1 MAETLNYN
9 INVGGNAS
17 ESVGSLKKQLR
28 EAQAEV
34 GALSDKFGAT
44 SKEAII
50 AAKRAAELKD
60 RIGDA
65 KALTEAFN
73 PDAKFKA
80 LTSSLSGVAGGFA
93 AVQGAIGLFG
103 GESKELEKQLLK
115 VQSALA
121 LSQGLQSVGESIDS
135 FKQLGAVIQTT
146 TLFLKANAAANA
158 LTAATL
164 RAVGIAAETTAIGF
178 KVLKAAI
185 VSTGIGVLVIALGE
199 LLSALMNYT
208 SSADKAA
215 KKQKELNE
223 EIVKGTEAGN
233 KAVKEYL
240 KSSAELE
247 ELRAKLAGKG
257 EDEILAIRKK
267 SLNSQIEQNKKDYEQ
282 LIKLDKV
289 KASALIDENAKLTDE
304 LTKLDINFKIDQK
317 KRQEET
323 DKKAIED
330 NKKKTD
336 EQKRLDQEEQQRIK
350 ERNDRES
357 AAQQIQIDAFRSTL
371 EKRQQDILAAEDDF
385 EKKKGELIKA
395 GVTDFTFV
403 EEQYRLKLLEINKTY
418 NEQELQE
425 KKKVQ
430 DVDKQR
436 ELELA
441 QLNAVTLEEKR
452 ELDLLN
458 LETEYNDKLLLAI
471 INGEN
476 VIALEELIAAKK
488 KDINQKFI
496 DDKKQQDNEILKADQ
511 QLVDAK
517 FAIASAGLNLLGS
530 LSGQNEKV
538 ANAIFA
544 LDKALAVAKI
554 VVDTQREISA
564 YGGHPVWSLLP
575 DGGLAIKSKYI
586 LGAKLRAAAG
596 IATIAGTTIA
606 KFKGGAASANFGQ
619 GGAINTSGTPII
631 PTQQTQ
637 LTQLNQNSINAIG
650 NSAIRAYVVE
660 TDITSNQKRVQAI
673 KQRARFS

>member
-44 SKEAII
+44 SKEAIN

-65 KALTEAFN
+65 KALTDAFN

-80 LTSSLSGVAGGFA
+80 LTSSLAGVAGGFA

-158 LTAATL
+158 ITAASL
-164 RAVGIAAETTAIGF
+164 RLVGVAAETTAIGF

-208 SSADKAA
+208 SSAEKAT

-267 SLNSQIEQNKKDYEQ
+267 SLNAQIEQNKKDYEQ

-304 LTKLDINFKIDQK
+304 LTKLDINFKIEQK
-317 KRQEET
+317 KRQEEA
-323 DKKAIED
+323 DKKVIEN

-336 EQKRLDQEEQQRIK
+336 EQKRLDQEEEQRIK
-350 ERNDRES
+350 ERNARES
-357 AAQQIQIDAFRSTL
+357 AAQQIQIDAFRATL
-371 EKRQQDILAAEDDF
+371 DKRQQDILAAEDEF

-395 GVTDFTFV
+395 GVTDFTLV
-403 EEQYRLKLLEINKTY
+403 EEQYRLKILEINKTY

-471 INGEN
+471 TNGEN

>member
-17 ESVGSLKKQLR
+17 ESVGSLKKLLR

-44 SKEAII
+44 SKEAIN

-65 KALTEAFN
+65 KALTDAFN

-80 LTSSLSGVAGGFA
+80 LTSSLAGVAGGFA

-121 LSQGLQSVGESIDS
+121 LSQGLQSIGESIDS
-135 FKQLGAVIQTT
+135 FKQLGAVIQST

-178 KVLKAAI
+178 RVLKAAI

-199 LLSALMNYT
+199 LISALMNYT

-223 EIVKGTEAGN
+223 EIVKGTDAGN

-304 LTKLDINFKIDQK
+304 LTKLDINFKIEQK

-336 EQKRLDQEEQQRIK
+336 EQKRLDQEEEQRRIA
-350 ERNDRES
+350 RDDRES

-371 EKRQQDILAAEDDF
+371 DKRQQDILAAEDDF

-403 EEQYRLKLLEINKTY
+403 EEQYRLKLLEINENYDKQDEDKA
-418 NEQELQE
+418 NKVIEQ
-425 KKKVQ
+425 KKAALET
-430 DVDKQR
+430 DRQR
-436 ELELA
+436 ELETR
-441 QLNAVTLEEKR
+441 QLESDTLEERKQADLFALSS
-452 ELDLLN
+452 EYQIKYDLAVKNGEDLL
-458 LETEYNDKLLLAI
+458 LLR
-471 INGEN
+471 EFY
-476 VIALEELIAAKK
+476 AAKEAGIIK
-488 KDINQKFI
+488 KYNKEEEDS
-496 DDKKQQDNEILKADQ
+496 DKAKLQAKIATLNEVAIVLGAFATLAGEQSKSGKALTLAQ
-511 QLVDAK
+511 IGVDT
-517 FAIASAGLNLLGS
+517 ASAISS
-530 LSGQNEKV
+530 LTKNSEANP
-538 ANAIFA
+538 ANAATFGAAGTIQFA
-544 LDKALAVAKI
+544 TGLIRILANIKKAKTILFSPSSA
-554 VVDTQREISA
+554 TSSISA
-564 YGGHPVWSLLP
+564 PSSTSTSAP
-575 DGGLAIKSKYI
+575 
-586 LGAKLRAAAG
+586 
-596 IATIAGTTIA
+596 IAPRQPEA
-606 KFKGGAASANFGQ
+606 
-619 GGAINTSGTPII
+619 
-631 PTQQTQ
+631 Q

>member
-1 MAETLNYN
+1 MAEQLNYN
-9 INVGGNAS
+9 INVSGNAS
-17 ESVGSLKKQLR
+17 ESVGSLKKELR
-28 EAQAEV
+28 EATAQVAI
-34 GALSDKFGAT
+34 LSDKFGVA
-44 SKEAII
+44 SKEATE
-50 AAKRAAELKD
+50 AAKRAAELRD

-65 KALTEAFN
+65 RALTDAFN

-80 LTSSLSGVAGGFA
+80 LSASLSGVAGGFA

-121 LSQGLQSVGESIDS
+121 LSQGLQSIGESIDS
-135 FKQLGAVIQTT
+135 FKNLGAVIQSTT
-146 TLFLKANAAANA
+146 IFQKANAAANVV
-158 LTAATL
+158 TAATL
-164 RAVGIAAETTAIGF
+164 RAVGVAAETTAIGF
-178 KVLKAAI
+178 KVLKTAI
-185 VSTGIGVLVIALGE
+185 VSTGIGVLLIALGE
-199 LLSALMNYT
+199 LVSALMNYT
-208 SSADKAA
+208 SAADKAA

-267 SLNSQIEQNKKDYEQ
+267 SLNAQIEQNKKDYEQ

-304 LTKLDINFKIDQK
+304 LTKLDINFKIEQK

-371 EKRQQDILAAEDDF
+371 DKRQQDILAAEDDF

-395 GVTDFTFV
+395 GVTDFTLLQ
-403 EEQYRLKLLEINKTY
+403 EQYRLKLLEINKNY
-418 NEQELQE
+418 DKQDEDEANKVKEQKLAALET
-425 KKKVQ
+425 
-430 DVDKQR
+430 DRQR
-436 ELELA
+436 ELETRQLEAETLQQRKDAELFALSSEYQIKYDLAVKNGEDLLLLREFYAAKEASINKKYVEEEKKLDQSRLQSKIATLNEVALVLGAFATLAGEQSKAGKALTLA
-441 QLNAVTLEEKR
+441 Q
-452 ELDLLN
+452 
-458 LETEYNDKLLLAI
+458 I
-471 INGEN
+471 G
-476 VIALEELIAAKK
+476 
-488 KDINQKFI
+488 
-496 DDKKQQDNEILKADQ
+496 
-511 QLVDAK
+511 VDT
-517 FAIASAGLNLLGS
+517 ASAISSLTAKSEQNPANGATFGAAGALQFATGLIRILANIKKAKTI
-530 LSGQNEKV
+530 LSSPSS
-538 ANAIFA
+538 A
-544 LDKALAVAKI
+544 
-554 VVDTQREISA
+554 TPSISA
-564 YGGHPVWSLLP
+564 PSVS
-575 DGGLAIKSKYI
+575 
-586 LGAKLRAAAG
+586 
-596 IATIAGTTIA
+596 
-606 KFKGGAASANFGQ
+606 ASA
-619 GGAINTSGTPII
+619 PIA
-631 PTQQTQ
+631 PRQPEAQ
-637 LTQLNQNSINAIG
+637 LTQLNQDSINAIG